1 MKVGTTHTET
11 FQKKCWHFLVPS
23 VVGLC
28 HVLHMTEL
36 QTRESSAQLV
46 RSISGNGAALIFP
59 QLVQRQ
65 YNLSDVLIRIWVF
78 VQLLL
83 YGVHFD
89 Y

>member
-1 MKVGTTHTET
+1 MLAFSCTISSCH
-11 FQKKCWHFLVPS
+11 
-23 VVGLC
+23 GLC
-28 HVLHMTEL
+28 HVFHMTEL

-65 YNLSDVLIRIWVF
+65 YNLLSDVLIRIWVF